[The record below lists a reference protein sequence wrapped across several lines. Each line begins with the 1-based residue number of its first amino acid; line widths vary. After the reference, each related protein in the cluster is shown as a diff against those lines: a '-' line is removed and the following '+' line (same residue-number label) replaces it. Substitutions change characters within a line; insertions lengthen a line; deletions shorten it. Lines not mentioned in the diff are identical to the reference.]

1 MIVKLFSKYFRRGSG
16 MERKKPKIIGDSD
29 KNSDV
34 MEDSEILDLYWV
46 RSETALSETEKKYG
60 RYCNSIAYR
69 ILNDMEDAE
78 ECVNDTWL
86 RAWKSIPPKRPN
98 ILSVFLGK
106 IVRNLS
112 LNRYEK
118 QKAKKRGGGEIPVI
132 LDELEECIPSNMD
145 VEQTVDAKQLT
156 NLLNQFLASIPEEK
170 RRLFVQRYWYLRP
183 VKEIAKIQNINESR
197 LKMRLFRI
205 RQQLKEM
212 LESQGYDIQ

>member
-1 MIVKLFSKYFRRGSG
+1 

-34 MEDSEILDLYWV
+34 MEDSEILDLYCG
-46 RSETALSETEKKYG
+46 RS
-60 RYCNSIAYR
+60 
-69 ILNDMEDAE
+69 
-78 ECVNDTWL
+78 
-86 RAWKSIPPKRPN
+86 KRTN
-98 ILSVFLGK
+98 FLSVFLGK

-145 VEQTVDAKQLT
+145 VEQNVYAKQLT

>member
-1 MIVKLFSKYFRRGSG
+1 

>member
-1 MIVKLFSKYFRRGSG
+1 

-46 RSETALSETEKKYG
+46 RSEAALSETEKKYG

-69 ILNDMEDAE
+69 ILNDLEDAE

-98 ILSVFLGK
+98 ILAVFLGK

-118 QKAKKRGGGEIPVI
+118 QNAKKRGGGEIPVI
-132 LDELEECIPSNMD
+132 LDELEECIPSGMD

-183 VKEIAKIQNINESR
+183 VKEIARIQNINESR